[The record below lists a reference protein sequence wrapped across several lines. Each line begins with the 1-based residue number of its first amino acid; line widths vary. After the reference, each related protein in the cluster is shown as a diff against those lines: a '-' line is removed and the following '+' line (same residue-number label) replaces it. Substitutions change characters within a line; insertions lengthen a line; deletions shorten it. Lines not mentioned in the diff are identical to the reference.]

1 MADLSTTY
9 LGLQLK
15 NPLVV
20 SASTLSASVENIK
33 KMETAGAAAVV
44 LPSLFEEQI
53 ELKNLGFNRQNP
65 PNRNTLPVE
74 LQHIPNMREYNQG
87 ASGYLAH
94 IYQAKRAVK
103 IPIIGS
109 INGFYGGGWVKYA
122 RLIEAA
128 GADALELNI
137 YYLAGK
143 LQVTGDDVEK
153 MYLDLVR
160 DVKANV
166 SIPVAVKISP
176 YFSALGNVAAQLD
189 QHGIDGLVLFNRFY
203 QPDFDIEQRMIVPS
217 LELSSPVELRLRL
230 RWVAMLYNHVKA
242 DFGVTG
248 GVHSG
253 VDLLKS
259 IMAGA
264 KVAMV
269 ASVLFARGI
278 DTIQEI
284 ITEVNTWLDD
294 HDHDSIQELVGCMS
308 QSALDDSAALER
320 ANYMNVLSSL

>member
-20 SASTLSASVENIK
+20 SASTLSASIENIK
-33 KMETAGAAAVV
+33 KMEEAGAAAVI

-53 ELKNLGFNRQNP
+53 ELKNLGVDPKNP
-65 PNRNTLPVE
+65 PKPDTLPIE
-74 LQHIPNMREYNQG
+74 LQHIPNMKEYNWG

-94 IYQAKRAVK
+94 VYQAKRAVN
-103 IPIIGS
+103 IPVIGS
-109 INGFYGGGWVKYA
+109 LNGFYGGGWVKYA

-128 GADALELNI
+128 GADAIELNI

-143 LQVTGDDVEK
+143 PQVTGDEVEK

-160 DVKANV
+160 DVKASVNV
-166 SIPVAVKISP
+166 PVAVKVSP
-176 YFSALGNVAAQLD
+176 YFSALGNMAMEFDKLKV
-189 QHGIDGLVLFNRFY
+189 DGLIFFNRFY
-203 QPDFDIEQRMIVPS
+203 QPDFDIEQKTIVPS
-217 LELSSPVELRLRL
+217 LDLSSPAELRLRL
-230 RWVAMLYNHVKA
+230 RWVAMLYNRVKA

-253 VDLLKS
+253 EDLLKS
-259 IMAGA
+259 VMAGA
-264 KVAMV
+264 KIAMI
-269 ASVLFARGI
+269 ASVLFTKSI
-278 DTIQEI
+278 DVISEI
-284 ITEVNTWLDD
+284 LSDANKWLDD
-294 HDHDSIQELVGCMS
+294 HNHDTIAELLGVMS
-308 QSALDDSAALER
+308 QSALADSAALER

>member
-1 MADLSTTY
+1 MANLSTSY

-33 KMETAGAAAVV
+33 RMEAAGAAAVV

-53 ELKNLGFNRQNP
+53 ELKNLGFDRQNP
-65 PNRNTLPVE
+65 PNRDTLPVE
-74 LQHIPNMREYNQG
+74 LQHIPNMKEYNQG

-94 IYQAKRAVK
+94 VYQAKRAVK
-103 IPIIGS
+103 IPVIGS
-109 INGFYGGGWVKYA
+109 INGFYSGGWVKYA

-143 LQVTGDDVEK
+143 PQVTGDEVER

-166 SIPVAVKISP
+166 HIPVAVKISP
-176 YFSALGNVAAQLD
+176 YFSALGNMAMQLD
-189 QHGIDGLVLFNRFY
+189 QLGVNGLVFFNRFY
-203 QPDFDIEQRMIVPS
+203 QPDFDIEQKAIVSS
-217 LELSSPVELRLRL
+217 LDLSSPAELRLRL
-230 RWVAMLYNHVKA
+230 RWVAMLYNRVNA

-253 VDLLKS
+253 VDLLKAM
-259 IMAGA
+259 MAGA
-264 KVAMV
+264 KVVMV
-269 ASVLFARGI
+269 ASVLFSHGI
-278 DTIQEI
+278 DHIRDI
-284 ITEVNTWLDD
+284 LAEVNTWLDV
-294 HDHDSIQELVGCMS
+294 HDYDSLQELIGCMS
-308 QSALDDSAALER
+308 QSSLDDSAALER

>member
-20 SASTLSASVENIK
+20 SASTLSASIENIK
-33 KMETAGAAAVV
+33 KMEEAGAAAVI

-53 ELKNLGFNRQNP
+53 ELKNLGVDPKNP
-65 PNRNTLPVE
+65 PKPDTLPIE
-74 LQHIPNMREYNQG
+74 LQHIPNMKEYNWG

-94 IYQAKRAVK
+94 VYQAKRAVN

-128 GADALELNI
+128 GADAIELNI

-143 LQVTGDDVEK
+143 PQVTGDEVEK

-160 DVKANV
+160 DVKASVNV
-166 SIPVAVKISP
+166 PVAVKVSP
-176 YFSALGNVAAQLD
+176 YFSALGNMAMEFDKLKV
-189 QHGIDGLVLFNRFY
+189 DGLIFFNRFY
-203 QPDFDIEQRMIVPS
+203 QPDFDIEQKTIVPS
-217 LELSSPVELRLRL
+217 LDLSSPAELRLRL
-230 RWVAMLYNHVKA
+230 RWVAMLYNRVKA

-253 VDLLKS
+253 EDLLKS
-259 IMAGA
+259 VMAGA
-264 KVAMV
+264 KIAMI
-269 ASVLFARGI
+269 ASVMFTKSIDVISEILSDTNQWLDEHNH
-278 DTIQEI
+278 DTI
-284 ITEVNTWLDD
+284 
-294 HDHDSIQELVGCMS
+294 SELLGIMS
-308 QSALDDSAALER
+308 QSALADSAALER

>member
-1 MADLSTTY
+1 MADLSISY

-20 SASTLSASVENIK
+20 SASTLSASIDNIK
-33 KMETAGAAAVV
+33 KMEEAGAAAII

-53 ELKNLGFNRQNP
+53 ELKNLGVDPKNP
-65 PNRNTLPVE
+65 PNPDTLPVE
-74 LQHIPNMREYNQG
+74 LQHIPNMKEYNQG

-128 GADALELNI
+128 GANAIELNI

-143 LQVTGDDVEK
+143 PHVTGDEVEK

-160 DVKANV
+160 DVKASV
-166 SIPVAVKISP
+166 GIPVAVKLSP
-176 YFSALGNVAAQLD
+176 YFSALGNMAMEFDKLKV
-189 QHGIDGLVLFNRFY
+189 DGMVFFNRFY
-203 QPDFDIEQRMIVPS
+203 QPDFDIEQRTIVPS
-217 LELSSPVELRLRL
+217 LDLSSPAELRLRL
-230 RWVAMLYNHVKA
+230 RWVAMLYNRVKA

-248 GVHSG
+248 GVHTG
-253 VDLLKS
+253 VDLLKTV
-259 IMAGA
+259 MAGA
-264 KVAMV
+264 KIGMI
-269 ASVLFARGI
+269 ASVMFSKGI
-278 DTIQEI
+278 DVIGEI
-284 ITEVNTWLDD
+284 LSEANEWLDD
-294 HDHDSIQELVGCMS
+294 HNHDTISELLGSMS
-308 QSALDDSAALER
+308 QSAMADSAALER
-320 ANYMNVLSSL
+320 ANYMHVLKSL